1 MSSLVTSPPLPLVAH
16 AAGAEPS
23 GPLRVV
29 PPQLCAVVT
38 TYRSPRSL
46 RLSLLALER
55 EAERTGAVLEL
66 IVADDGDLEHQ
77 SRGPALEAA
86 RSGRFQR
93 VRRLWQSHHG
103 YGKVRL
109 ANKAITRA
117 EASLL
122 LYLDGD
128 MLLAPGALAVH
139 LRLQRP
145 GRYVAGHTLRLG
157 RAASLALTEDDVR
170 RGRFASAGWV
180 LAQALR
186 GQVEA
191 KAHYAPL
198 RALGLGPLLRK
209 RGSGGFNGGCS
220 SLPKALLESVN
231 GWDEALP
238 GYGFDDTDLG
248 HRLQNL
254 GVEPVDARLEA
265 LTVHLWHERP
275 YRGDDASY
283 QRKYEKV
290 AASLHGQQVRAE
302 RGLAEQGP
310 DDPGE
315 WEELR

>member
-117 EASLL
+117 EAPLL

-128 MLLAPGALAVH
+128 MLLAPGKHEHIAVYQVRH
-139 LRLQRP
+139 RLHKLR
-145 GRYVAGHTLRLG
+145 
-157 RAASLALTEDDVR
+157 R
-170 RGRFASAGWV
+170 RGVGIIIPNCGPKR
-180 LAQALR
+180 AQ
-186 GQVEA
+186 
-191 KAHYAPL
+191 
-198 RALGLGPLLRK
+198 K
-209 RGSGGFNGGCS
+209 R
-220 SLPKALLESVN
+220 P
-231 GWDEALP
+231 
-238 GYGFDDTDLG
+238 
-248 HRLQNL
+248 
-254 GVEPVDARLEA
+254 
-265 LTVHLWHERP
+265 
-275 YRGDDASY
+275 
-283 QRKYEKV
+283 
-290 AASLHGQQVRAE
+290 
-302 RGLAEQGP
+302 
-310 DDPGE
+310 
-315 WEELR
+315 